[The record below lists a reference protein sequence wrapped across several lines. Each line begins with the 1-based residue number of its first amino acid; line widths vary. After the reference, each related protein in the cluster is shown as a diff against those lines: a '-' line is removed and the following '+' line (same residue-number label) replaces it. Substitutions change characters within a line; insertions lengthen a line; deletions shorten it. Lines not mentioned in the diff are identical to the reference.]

1 MGTTDIILSVWKNL
15 TDILTSNKNNM
26 NIELKD
32 GHLTLTEVY
41 NSITIKTNKGR
52 ELYIC
57 LRDFGWEMKI
67 DDGEWH
73 LITNEED
80 FK

>member
-1 MGTTDIILSVWKNL
+1 
-15 TDILTSNKNNM
+15 M

-41 NSITIKTNKGR
+41 NSITIKTNEGR
-52 ELYIC
+52 ELHIC

-67 DDGEWH
+67 NDGEWY